1 MCGYIN
7 WLPGKRTF
15 YKEIISFFVTITFF
29 FATASCFAFGIVM
42 ATKLLLPSNEILS
55 ILSLMG
61 GFFIGLPLLLSIS
74 AVAGAVVALI
84 IMGVFY
90 IPLVLR
96 NVLFKKKNNAD
107 IEDPPSQSYPMNYM
121 SQNARASS
129 QSSEIN
135 SIKTLY

>member
-1 MCGYIN
+1 MVAWKTNFLQRNYFFLCNDYIFFRDCM
-7 WLPGKRTF
+7 LFAVG
-15 YKEIISFFVTITFF
+15 II
-29 FATASCFAFGIVM
+29 M
-42 ATKLLLPSNEILS
+42 ATKLRLPSNEILS

-107 IEDPPSQSYPMNYM
+107 IEDPPSQSYPMNYVT
-121 SQNARASS
+121 QNARASS